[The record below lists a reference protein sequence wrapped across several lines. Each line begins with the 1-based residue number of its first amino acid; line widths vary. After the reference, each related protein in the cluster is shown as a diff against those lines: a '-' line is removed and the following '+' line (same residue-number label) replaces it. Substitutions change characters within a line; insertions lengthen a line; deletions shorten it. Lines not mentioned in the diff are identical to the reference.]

1 MVIDQNR
8 VKIIHD
14 EVDRY
19 MGQHK
24 ISMEEV
30 FLSISTIYE
39 EWTARGCPEPD
50 YGSRDNYGQYC
61 IAQTSV

>member
-1 MVIDQNR
+1 MAIDSNR
-8 VKIIHD
+8 IKIIHD

-30 FLSISTIYE
+30 FLGISQIYE
-39 EWTARGCPEPD
+39 EWSAKGCPEPD
-50 YGSRDNYGQYC
+50 FETRDNYGQFFC
-61 IAQTSV
+61 KPTT